1 MATFARLEISRGD
14 APIQSYIIAS
24 DMVSIGRTADNM
36 LCLDSLDVSRHHAR
50 LSKNNAGDFEIEDLK
65 SSSGTI
71 LNQRALSPNTPHK
84 LQNADQITIGSF
96 EIQFFNEEQ
105 TQPLSL
111 EQEFTVFAQN
121 PAIDKT
127 VIGSPN
133 ASLTLRIS
141 TPHWMR
147 DFSLGKEKIAFGRS
161 PSSDICIDMPVVS
174 SQHGYLQRNGNQY
187 EIFDLNSKNGITFD
201 GQLIRRKI
209 LKEGDV
215 FYVGGIVS
223 LQLIG
228 SVSSNVSAPRSVPT
242 SAPTLVTNNPNLQ
255 IGSRSL
261 LKIGRDPQ
269 NDICINHPSVS
280 RYHAEI
286 RKENG
291 SLILRDLNSSNGTFV
306 NGRALTRDWTLK
318 VQDVVRIGMSTFTL
332 NIDETLDRIDEEGNL
347 RLDALHLTKVVGK
360 GIKLLDDISLSILP
374 REFVIVAGVSGG
386 GKSTLLDALN
396 GFRPASKGHVL
407 VNNNDLY
414 KNFSAYRT
422 QLGYVPQKDIVHMEL
437 SVEQVLDYAAQ
448 LRLPKDTTLSERQ
461 ARVQAVLEE
470 LELTHRRHVP
480 VKALSGG
487 QLKRVSIGVELIT
500 EPGLFFLDEATSG
513 LDPGMDAEVMQLLRK
528 LADRGR
534 TILLITHN
542 IGNIHVCDLVVFLA
556 AGGRVA
562 YFGPPQEAPKY
573 FEVNEFKDIYQK
585 VERELTPQEWQ
596 QRYRRSPYYQKY
608 VLDRQQDIRED
619 TISTR
624 VRQQPSKAGGSA
636 GKHISNW
643 TQFLILSR
651 RNVDVLLRD
660 RVSLILMLAIAPII
674 GILDFITWKS
684 DIYDPSK
691 GNAGQ
696 VITMLFTTIL
706 FAVMTGSLTTM
717 REIVKEVEIYRREH
731 MVFLTV
737 LPYILSKIWIFI
749 LLALYQAAVFVFLK
763 YLAIQM
769 PVGASVIVE
778 MYITL
783 VLSAIAGMVMGLLV
797 SSISPNQNVAPLLT
811 IIFIIPQIIF
821 GGGVLPISTFGPAGQ
836 MANNVSLTK
845 WPFEAL
851 VTVTDLGTDVAN
863 DVCWQL
869 PESERKNLSVEK
881 KKKDCSC
888 LGQPLFKQCN
898 FPGIKSKYRP
908 AVDIAEP
915 PKPKEPGELP
925 EDPRDL
931 DAYKQKT
938 KDYQNQIQVWQK
950 DYGKWKTDY
959 EGALGEAEGT
969 IQGYHQD
976 FGHMFKVNVKKHWLI
991 SLVAIFVMLIA
1002 VICIQKSKDFISF

>member
-1 MATFARLEISRGD
+1 MTTLARLEISKGD
-14 APIQSYIIAS
+14 SPIQSYIIAS
-24 DMVSIGRTADNM
+24 EMISIGRTVDNM
-36 LCLDSLDVSRHHAR
+36 LCLDSPDVSRHHAR
-50 LSKNNAGDFEIEDLK
+50 LSKKADGDFEIEDLK

-71 LNQRALSPNTPHK
+71 LNQRALLPNTPHK
-84 LQNADQITIGSF
+84 IQNADQLTIGSF
-96 EIQFFNEEQ
+96 ELRFFDAEQ

-127 VIGSPN
+127 VIGSSN

-147 DFSLGKEKIAFGRS
+147 EFSLGKEKITFGRS

-201 GQLIRRKI
+201 SQLIRRKV
-209 LKEGDV
+209 LQEGDV
-215 FYVGGIVS
+215 FYIGGIVS
-223 LQLIG
+223 LQLVG
-228 SVSSNVSAPRSVPT
+228 LVSAPTVS
-242 SAPTLVTNNPNLQ
+242 NNPNLQ
-255 IGSRSL
+255 IGSRSM

-269 NDICINHPSVS
+269 NDICINHPSIS

-347 RLDALHLTKVVGK
+347 RLDALHLTKIVGK

-396 GFRPASKGHVL
+396 GFRPATKGNVL

-448 LRLPKDTTLSERQ
+448 LRLPKDTTPSERQ

-470 LELTHRRHVP
+470 LELTHRRNVP

-573 FEVNEFKDIYQK
+573 FGVKEFKDIYQK

-596 QRYRRSPYYQKY
+596 QRYRQSPYHQKY
-608 VLDRQQDIRED
+608 VLDRQQDISED

-624 VRQQPSKAGGSA
+624 VRQHPSKAGSIA
-636 GKHISNW
+636 GKHISDW
-643 TQFLILSR
+643 EQFLILSR

-696 VITMLFTTIL
+696 VITMLFTTVL

-737 LPYILSKIWIFI
+737 LPYILSKIWIFV

-769 PVGASVIVE
+769 PVGASVIAE

-821 GGGVLPISTFGPAGQ
+821 GGGVLPISTFGTAGQ
-836 MANNVSLTK
+836 IANNISLTK

-851 VTVTDLGTDVAN
+851 VTITDLGTDVAS
-863 DVCWQL
+863 DICWQL
-869 PESERKNLSVEK
+869 PENERKNLSVEK

-908 AVDIAEP
+908 AVDIPEP
-915 PKPKEPGELP
+915 AKPKEPGELP
-925 EDPRDL
+925 DDPRDL
-931 DAYKQKT
+931 EDYKQKT
-938 KDYQNQIQVWQK
+938 KKYQDQIQVWQK

-969 IQGYHQD
+969 IQGYHRD
-976 FGHMFKVNVKKHWLI
+976 FGHMFKVDVKNHWLI
-991 SLVAIFVMLIA
+991 SLIAIFTMLIG
-1002 VICIQKSKDFISF
+1002 VIFIQKSKDFLSF

>member
-1 MATFARLEISRGD
+1 MTTLLAKLEISKVGNVS
-14 APIQSYIIAS
+14 IQTYIIVS
-24 DMVSIGRTADNM
+24 EMVSIGRTTDNM
-36 LCLDSLDVSRHHAR
+36 VCLDSPDVSRHHAR
-50 LSKNNAGDFEIEDLK
+50 LSKNTNGEFVIEDLK
-65 SSSGTI
+65 SASGTI
-71 LNQRALSPNTPHK
+71 LNQRALSPHTSHRI
-84 LQNADQITIGSF
+84 QNGDRLNIGSF
-96 EIQFFNEEQ
+96 DLQFIYEEQ

-133 ASLTLRIS
+133 SSLTLRVS

-147 DFSLGKEKIAFGRS
+147 DFNLDKEKITFGRS
-161 PSSDICIDMPVVS
+161 PSCDICIDMPVIS

-187 EIFDLNSKNGITFD
+187 EIFDVNSKNGIIYD
-201 GQLIRRKI
+201 NQLIRRKI
-209 LKEGDV
+209 LKDNDIC
-215 FYVGGIVS
+215 YIGGIVS
-223 LQLIG
+223 LQILG
-228 SVSSNVSAPRSVPT
+228 SLSSSTLPIPVF
-242 SAPTLVTNNPNLQ
+242 APTAITNNPNVQ
-255 IGSRSL
+255 IGSQSII
-261 LKIGRDPQ
+261 KIGRDPQ

-286 RKENG
+286 RKQNG
-291 SLILRDLNSSNGTFV
+291 SLILLDLNSSNGTFV
-306 NGRALTRDWTLK
+306 NGKALTRDWVLK
-318 VQDVVRIGMSTFTL
+318 VQDIVRIGMSTFTL
-332 NIDETLDRIDEEGNL
+332 NIDETLDRIDEAGNL
-347 RLDALHLTKVVGK
+347 RVDALHLTKIVGK

-396 GFRPASKGHVL
+396 GFRPATKGQVL

-448 LRLPKDTTLSERQ
+448 LRLPKDTTFSERQ

-470 LELTHRRHVP
+470 LELTHRRSVA

-513 LDPGMDAEVMQLLRK
+513 LDPGMDAEVMNLLRK

-573 FEVNEFKDIYQK
+573 FGVNEFKDIYQK
-585 VERELTPQEWQ
+585 VERELTPKEWQ
-596 QRYRRSPYYQKY
+596 QRYRQSPYYQKY
-608 VLDRQQDIRED
+608 IVDRQKDIHED
-619 TISTR
+619 NVSTR
-624 VRQQPSKAGGSA
+624 VSQQPSKAGGA
-636 GKHISNW
+636 AKHISNW

-674 GILDFITWKS
+674 GMLDFITWKS
-684 DIYDPSK
+684 DIYDPTK

-696 VITMLFTTIL
+696 VITMLFTTVL

-737 LPYILSKIWIFI
+737 IPYILSKIWIFV
-749 LLALYQAAVFVFLK
+749 LLALYQAAVFTFLK

-769 PVGASVIVE
+769 PVGSSVIIE

-783 VLSAIAGMVMGLLV
+783 VLSAIAGMVLGLLV

-836 MANNVSLTK
+836 VANSISLTK

-851 VTVTDLGTDVAN
+851 VTITDLGKDVAN
-863 DVCWQL
+863 DMCWQL
-869 PESERKNLSVEK
+869 PEAERKSLSVEK

-888 LGQPLFKQCN
+888 LGQPLFKQCT
-898 FPGIKSKYRP
+898 FPGIKSKYRA
-908 AVDIAEP
+908 AVDLPEP
-915 PKPKEPGELP
+915 AKPKEPGELP
-925 EDPRDL
+925 DDPREL
-931 DAYKQKT
+931 ENYKQKT
-938 KDYQNQIQVWQK
+938 KNYQEQIQVWQK

-969 IQGYHQD
+969 IQGYHRD
-976 FGHMFKVNVKKHWLI
+976 FGHMFKVSVNKHWLI
-991 SLVAIFVMLIA
+991 SLMAIFAMLIS
-1002 VICIQKSKDFISF
+1002 VVFIQKSKDFFSF

>member
-1 MATFARLEISRGD
+1 MATLARLEISKGK
-14 APIQSYIIAS
+14 APIQIYIIAS
-24 DMVSIGRTADNM
+24 EMISIGRTADNM
-36 LCLDSLDVSRHHAR
+36 LCLDSPDVSRHHAR
-50 LSKNNAGDFEIEDLK
+50 LSKMSNGEFVIEDLK
-65 SSSGTI
+65 SASGTI
-71 LNQRALSPNTPHK
+71 LNQRALPPNVPQK
-84 LQNADQITIGSF
+84 IQNSDRLNIGSF
-96 EIQFFNEEQ
+96 ELKFFDEES

-133 ASLTLRIS
+133 SNLTLRIS

-147 DFSLGKEKIAFGRS
+147 DVSLSKEKITFGRS
-161 PSSDICIDMPVVS
+161 PDADICIDMPVVS

-201 GQLIRRKI
+201 NQLIRRKI
-209 LKEGDV
+209 LKDGDI
-215 FYVGGIVS
+215 FYIGGIIS
-223 LQLIG
+223 LQLLG
-228 SVSSNVSAPRSVPT
+228 SVT
-242 SAPTLVTNNPNLQ
+242 SPTLVTKNSNLE
-255 IGSRSL
+255 IGKRSV

-291 SLILRDLNSSNGTFV
+291 SLILHDLNSSNRTFV
-306 NGRALTRDWTLK
+306 NGKALSRGWSLK

-360 GIKLLDDISLSILP
+360 GIKLLDDISLSIMP

-396 GFRPASKGHVL
+396 GFRPATKGHVL

-414 KNFSAYRT
+414 KNFGAYRT

-448 LRLPKDTTLSERQ
+448 LRLPKDTTLAERQ

-470 LELTHRRHVP
+470 LELTHRRTVP

-513 LDPGMDAEVMQLLRK
+513 LDPGMDGEVMQLLRK

-573 FEVNEFKDIYQK
+573 FGVNEFKDIYQK

-596 QRYRRSPYYQKY
+596 QRYRKSPYYQKY
-608 VLDRQQDIRED
+608 IIDRQQDIQED
-619 TISTR
+619 NITTR
-624 VRQQPSKAGGSA
+624 VRQQPSKAGGLA

-643 TQFLILSR
+643 AQFLILSR

-660 RVSLILMLAIAPII
+660 RVSLVLMLAIAPII
-674 GILDFITWKS
+674 GVLDFITWKS
-684 DIYDPSK
+684 NIYDASK
-691 GNAGQ
+691 GNASQ
-696 VITMLFTTIL
+696 VITMLFTTVL

-717 REIVKEVEIYRREH
+717 REIVKEVDIYRREH

-749 LLALYQAAVFVFLK
+749 LLALYQATVFVLLK

-769 PVGASVIVE
+769 PIGSSVIVE

-821 GGGVLPISTFGPAGQ
+821 GGGVLPISTFGTAGQ
-836 MANNVSLTK
+836 VANNFSLTK

-851 VTVTDLGTDVAN
+851 VTITDLGTDVAN
-863 DVCWQL
+863 DICWQL
-869 PESERKNLSVEK
+869 PETKRKSLSVEE

-908 AVDIAEP
+908 AVDIPEP
-915 PKPKEPGELP
+915 AKPQEPGELP
-925 EDPRDL
+925 DNPRDL
-931 DAYKQKT
+931 ENYKQKT
-938 KDYQNQIQVWQK
+938 KDYQSKIEVWQK

-969 IQGYHQD
+969 IQGYHRD

-1002 VICIQKSKDFISF
+1002 VILIQKSKDLFSF

>member
-1 MATFARLEISRGD
+1 MTTLARLDISKGD
-14 APIQSYIIAS
+14 SPIQSYIIAS
-24 DMVSIGRTADNM
+24 EMISIGRTADNM
-36 LCLDSLDVSRHHAR
+36 LCLDSPDVSRHHAR
-50 LSKNNAGDFEIEDLK
+50 LSKKADGDFEIEDLK

-71 LNQRALSPNTPHK
+71 LNQRALSSHK
-84 LQNADQITIGSF
+84 PQKIQNGDRLTIGSF
-96 EIQFFNEEQ
+96 ELQFFEEEQ

-133 ASLTLRIS
+133 QSLTIRIS

-147 DFSLGKEKIAFGRS
+147 DFSLGKEKITFGRS

-201 GQLIRRKI
+201 SQLIRRKI
-209 LKEGDV
+209 LQEGDV
-215 FYVGGIVS
+215 FYIGGIVS
-223 LQLIG
+223 LQLVG
-228 SVSSNVSAPRSVPT
+228 SVS
-242 SAPTLVTNNPNLQ
+242 APTTVTNNPNLQ
-255 IGSRSL
+255 IGSRSV

-269 NDICINHPSVS
+269 NDICIKHPSIS

-332 NIDETLDRIDEEGNL
+332 NIDETLDQIDEEGNL
-347 RLDALHLTKVVGK
+347 RLDALHLTKIVGK

-396 GFRPASKGHVL
+396 GFRPATKGNVL

-437 SVEQVLDYAAQ
+437 SVEEVLDYAAQ
-448 LRLPKDTTLSERQ
+448 LRLPKDTNPSERQ
-461 ARVQAVLEE
+461 VRVQAVLEE
-470 LELTHRRHVP
+470 LELTHRRNVP

-573 FEVNEFKDIYQK
+573 FGVNEFKDIYQK
-585 VERELTPQEWQ
+585 VERDLTPQEWQ
-596 QRYRRSPYYQKY
+596 QRYRQSLYYQKY
-608 VLDRQQDIRED
+608 VLERQQDISED
-619 TISTR
+619 KISTR
-624 VRQQPSKAGGSA
+624 VRKQPSKAGSIA
-636 GKHISNW
+636 GKNISDW
-643 TQFLILSR
+643 EQFLILSR

-660 RVSLILMLAIAPII
+660 RVSLILMLVIAPII

-696 VITMLFTTIL
+696 VITMLFTTVL

-737 LPYILSKIWIFI
+737 LPYILSKIWIFV

-769 PVGASVIVE
+769 PTSSPVITE

-821 GGGVLPISTFGPAGQ
+821 GGGVLPISTFGTAGQ
-836 MANNVSLTK
+836 IANNISLTK

-851 VTVTDLGTDVAN
+851 VTITDMGTDVAN
-863 DVCWQL
+863 DICWQL
-869 PESERKNLSVEK
+869 PENERKNLSVEK

-898 FPGIKSKYRP
+898 FPGIKSKYRT
-908 AVDIAEP
+908 AVDIPEP
-915 PKPKEPGELP
+915 AKPKEPGELP
-925 EDPRDL
+925 DDPRDL
-931 DAYKQKT
+931 EDYKQKT
-938 KDYQNQIQVWQK
+938 KKYQDQIQVWQK

-969 IQGYHQD
+969 IQGYHRD
-976 FGHMFKVNVKKHWLI
+976 FGHMFKVNVKQHWLI
-991 SLVAIFVMLIA
+991 SLIAIFTMLIA
-1002 VICIQKSKDFISF
+1002 VIFIQKSKDFLSF